1 MMEDLASD
9 RIARYILRVV
19 PDAGKLTARTQMQDV
34 SFFRMVFSRARN
46 TAQEDAFRQPL
57 RMKPARL
64 RK

>member
-34 SFFRMVFSRARN
+34 SFFRMVFSRAR
-46 TAQEDAFRQPL
+46 TPH
-57 RMKPARL
+57 
-64 RK
+64 RKMLFDNPCA